1 MGRVGMGNKKLA
13 KTGAG
18 HCLTG
23 GLNRVLCMVQSGGEV
38 KMGRYYWYCLAT
50 LAILLVTLGGCPQ
63 PATTPAPSQEQ
74 AEVIKL
80 PEPRHDSDVSLEQS
94 LLERRSV
101 RDYSGQP
108 LTLQEISQLTWAAQ
122 GLTDPRGFRTAPS
135 AGGLYPLELYL
146 VAGDVED
153 LPPGVYRYQPDGH
166 QLVKTGDGDKR
177 AGLAEAALEQEWVE
191 EGAVDFVFTTVYERT
206 TGKYGERGIRY
217 VHMEA
222 GHAAQNLCLQA
233 TALGLGA
240 VTIGAFYDEQVSR
253 LLNLPA
259 DEQPL
264 YVIPVGRK

>member
-1 MGRVGMGNKKLA
+1 
-13 KTGAG
+13 
-18 HCLTG
+18 
-23 GLNRVLCMVQSGGEV
+23 MVQSGGEV

-80 PEPRHDSDVSLEQS
+80 PEPQYDSDVSLEQS

-135 AGGLYPLELYL
+135 AGGLYPLELYI
-146 VAGDVED
+146 VVGDVEG
-153 LPPGVYRYQPDGH
+153 LAAGVYRYQPDGH

-177 AGLAEAALEQEWVE
+177 AELAEAALEQDWVE
-191 EGAVDFVFTTVYERT
+191 AAAVDFVFTAVYERT

-217 VHMEA
+217 VHMEV

-240 VTIGAFYDEQVSR
+240 VTIGAFYDDQISR

-259 DEQPL
+259 DEEPL

>member
-1 MGRVGMGNKKLA
+1 MG
-13 KTGAG
+13 
-18 HCLTG
+18 CYY
-23 GLNRVLCMVQSGGEV
+23 
-38 KMGRYYWYCLAT
+38 RYYLAT

-74 AEVIKL
+74 AEVIDL
-80 PEPRHDSDVSLEQS
+80 PEPQYDSDVSIEQS

-108 LTLQEISQLTWAAQ
+108 LTLEEISQLLWAAQ
-122 GLTDPRGFRTAPS
+122 GTTDPQGFRTAPS

-153 LPPGVYRYQPDGH
+153 LAAGVYRYQPDGH
-166 QLVKTGDGDKR
+166 QLVKTADGDKR
-177 AGLAEAALEQEWVE
+177 AGLAEAALGQEWVE
-191 EGAVDFVFTTVYERT
+191 EGAVSIVFTGVYERT
-206 TGKYGERGIRY
+206 TGKYGDRGVRY

-240 VTIGAFYDEQVSR
+240 VTVGAFYDEQVTK

-259 DEQPL
+259 EERPL

>member
-1 MGRVGMGNKKLA
+1 MI
-13 KTGAG
+13 
-18 HCLTG
+18 
-23 GLNRVLCMVQSGGEV
+23 QSGREV

-63 PATTPAPSQEQ
+63 PATTPAPPQEQ

-80 PEPRHDSDVSLEQS
+80 PEPQYDSDVSLEQS

-108 LTLQEISQLTWAAQ
+108 LTLQEISQLMWAAQ

-135 AGGLYPLELYL
+135 AGGLYPLELHI
-146 VAGDVED
+146 VVGDVED
-153 LPPGVYRYQPDGH
+153 LLPGVYRYQPDGH

-177 AGLAEAALEQEWVE
+177 AELAEAALEQEWVE
-191 EGAVDFVFTTVYERT
+191 EGAVDFVFTAVYERT

-240 VTIGAFYDEQVSR
+240 VTIGAFYDKEVSQ

-259 DEQPL
+259 DEEPL